1 MSFRNE
7 ELYLQLADTQLVWA
21 WLPACILRLFFYAL
35 GRAPVLSLSLFL
47 FHILGPG
54 RISSYLPAC
63 FACFTCFACSP
74 IWPLSARLLAR
85 ISVFRP
91 GRVTGFAELPPNT
104 FPIPGGATYST
115 HDHRLAYL
123 CLLLASCGNHGG
135 GVWSA
140 RHHCGPCN
148 SLSGCQTFSFP
159 LHEQVQK

>member
-1 MSFRNE
+1 MRNYIYSWQTPRWFGPDCLHVYYVCSFMHLE
-7 ELYLQLADTQLVWA
+7 G
-21 WLPACILRLFFYAL
+21 RLFF
-35 GRAPVLSLSLFL
+35 LFPSFF

-54 RISSYLPAC
+54 RISSYLLC
-63 FACFTCFACSP
+63 LACFTCFACSP

-115 HDHRLAYL
+115 HDRRLAYL
-123 CLLLASCGNHGG
+123 CLLLASCGNHGA